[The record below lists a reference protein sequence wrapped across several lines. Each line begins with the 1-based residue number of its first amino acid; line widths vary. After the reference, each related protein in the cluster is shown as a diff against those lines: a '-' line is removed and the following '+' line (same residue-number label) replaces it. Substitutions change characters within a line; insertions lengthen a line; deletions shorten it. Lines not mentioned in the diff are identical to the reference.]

1 MHFEPFFLRVDP
13 LVVPGG
19 GVNLI
24 PLLFAAREANLEVL
38 KVFKEHPGTVWT
50 VESSGNN
57 VLAWLLMEGQADKEK
72 QKKCLKW
79 LREDVDP
86 DFGDTINMI
95 GSSGSTVLAAA
106 SQFDWG
112 LCCIQFLDQIIM
124 QYLGEGDEE
133 KDLMIGWLLSKGAN
147 ITSMEPDE
155 VENYLDRSKSSCVGD
170 RFILLIPVSHVVS
183 GKDFPYTCGFSIHL
197 DAKSYF
203 CFLTGP
209 KTSPLFLPRVQPYF

>member
-1 MHFEPFFLRVDP
+1 MHFEPLFLRVDP
-13 LVVPGG
+13 LVVPCG

-38 KVFKEHPGTVWT
+38 KVFGEHPGTVWT

-57 VLAWLLMEGQADKEK
+57 VLAWLLMEGQANKEK

-112 LCCIQFLDQIIM
+112 
-124 QYLGEGDEE
+124 
-133 KDLMIGWLLSKGAN
+133 
-147 ITSMEPDE
+147 
-155 VENYLDRSKSSCVGD
+155 
-170 RFILLIPVSHVVS
+170 
-183 GKDFPYTCGFSIHL
+183 
-197 DAKSYF
+197 
-203 CFLTGP
+203 
-209 KTSPLFLPRVQPYF
+209 